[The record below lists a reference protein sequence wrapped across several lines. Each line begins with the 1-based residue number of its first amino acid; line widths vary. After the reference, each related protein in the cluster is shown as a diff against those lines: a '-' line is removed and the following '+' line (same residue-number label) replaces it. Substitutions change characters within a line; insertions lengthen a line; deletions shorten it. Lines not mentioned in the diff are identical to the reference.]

1 MDQSSSGRAGG
12 TSRRDLLKGG
22 ATAGALAAGYSWMA
36 TQPSSAQV
44 SPTAFA
50 APFVQPFLDPLTIPP
65 IARPTVLSPT
75 PGRLP
80 VLGEAGRAEH
90 QRFEEFRP
98 QLHYELRVRQRTD
111 YRYHSH
117 LPMEKVW
124 TYNGYL
130 PGPTFHAR
138 AGQPA
143 TVRIRNEL
151 PENHVGYGS
160 PEIITHLHSGHVGP
174 ASDGFAADYYSLR
187 KCGPTLSRP
196 GAFLDH
202 HYPNFPPEFDLRA
215 VTNTLWY
222 HDHREDFT
230 AANVYRGLAGFYLG
244 FDALDTGNEL
254 TGLRL
259 PSGSYDVPLL
269 LQDKLFDS
277 GGNLMFN
284 QFDPEGFLGNLY
296 LVNGKVQPF
305 FKVAARKY
313 RFRLLNGSMAR
324 YFQMCLTDEGD
335 RDLDFVF
342 IASDGNLLER
352 PLTLRKILLGMAERA
367 DIIIDFSGFA
377 AGTKL
382 YLVNR
387 MRQDDPRKPELERL
401 SPGIRMLRFE
411 VGAPATDNS
420 RIPAFLR
427 ALPPVAYTSST
438 RRRDF
443 KFERTNGQ
451 WAINGKF
458 FNPFRVDARPQ
469 QGVPEIWRLDTS
481 GGWAHPVH
489 VHLEDFRIL
498 RYDDRLPPP
507 EWRGRKD
514 TITLLPGV
522 EAEIL
527 VEFRDF
533 TGKYMMHCHHH
544 MHEDHAM
551 MLRFDVVR

>member
-1 MDQSSSGRAGG
+1 MDHLSSGRAGG
-12 TSRRDLLKGG
+12 TSRRDILKGG
-22 ATAGALAAGYSWMA
+22 ATAGAVAAGYSWMSP
-36 TQPSSAQV
+36 QPSSAQDSGPSV
-44 SPTAFA
+44 PT
-50 APFVQPFLDPLTIPP
+50 PYVEPFLDGLTIPP
-65 IARPTVLSPT
+65 IAEPTILSPT

-80 VLGEAGRAEH
+80 VMGEAGRAEH

-98 QLHYELRVRQRTD
+98 EVHYLLRAVQRTD

-124 TYNGYL
+124 TYNGYI
-130 PGPTFHAR
+130 PGPTFIVR

-160 PEIITHLHSGHVGP
+160 PEISTHLHSGHVGP
-174 ASDGFAADYYSLR
+174 ASDGFASDYYSAR
-187 KCGPTLSRP
+187 KCGLTLRYP

-202 HYPNFPPEFDLRA
+202 HYPNFPPNKDVREI
-215 VTNTLWY
+215 TNTLWY

-230 AANVYRGLAGFYLG
+230 AANVYRGLAGFYLAY
-244 FDALDTGNEL
+244 DALDTGNEN

-259 PSGSYDVPLL
+259 PSGRYDVPLL

-284 QFDPEGFLGNLY
+284 QFDPEGFLGNLF
-296 LVNGKVQPF
+296 LVNGKVQPY
-305 FKVAARKY
+305 FKVEARKY

-335 RDLDFVF
+335 RDLDFAF

-352 PLTLRKILLGMAERA
+352 PLTLRKIILGMAERA
-367 DIIIDFSGFA
+367 DIIVDFSRFA
-377 AGTKL
+377 EGTKL
-382 YLVNR
+382 YLANR
-387 MRQDDPRKPELERL
+387 MRQEDPRKPTLERL

-411 VGAPATDNS
+411 VGKKTADNS
-420 RIPAFLR
+420 LIPAFLR
-427 ALPPVAYTSST
+427 PLSPAPYSGST
-438 RRRDF
+438 RRRSF
-443 KFERTNGQ
+443 KFERKNGQ
-451 WAINGKF
+451 WAINGRF
-458 FNPFRVDARPQ
+458 FDHDRIDAKPE
-469 QGVPEIWRLDTS
+469 QGVPEIWRLETS

-489 VHLEDFRIL
+489 VHLDDFRIIK
-498 RYDDRLPPP
+498 YDGRLPPP

-514 TITLLPGV
+514 TISLLPGV

-551 MLRFDVVR
+551 MIRFDIVP

>member
-1 MDQSSSGRAGG
+1 MDHLSSGRAGG
-12 TSRRDLLKGG
+12 TSRRDVLKGG
-22 ATAGALAAGYSWMA
+22 ATAGALAAGYSWLSP
-36 TQPSSAQV
+36 QPSSAQV
-44 SPTAFA
+44 AAAASA

-65 IARPTVLSPT
+65 LARPTVLSPA
-75 PGRLP
+75 PDRLP
-80 VLGEAGRAEH
+80 VQGEAGRAEH
-90 QRFEEFRP
+90 QRFEEFKPR
-98 QLHYELRVRQRTD
+98 LHYELHVLQRTD

-117 LPMEKVW
+117 LPLEKVW
-124 TYNGYL
+124 TYNGCL
-130 PGPTFHAR
+130 PGPTFIAR
-138 AGQPA
+138 AGQPV

-160 PEIITHLHSGHVGP
+160 PEISTHLHSGHVGP
-174 ASDGFAADYYSLR
+174 ASDGFASDYYSLR
-187 KCGPTLSRP
+187 RCGPTMSRP

-202 HYPNFPPEFDLRA
+202 HYPNFPPDGDARE
-215 VTNTLWY
+215 VTGTLWY

-254 TGLRL
+254 TGLQL
-259 PSGSYDVPLL
+259 PSGRYDVPLL
-269 LQDKLFDS
+269 LQDRLFDS
-277 GGNLMFN
+277 GGNIVFN
-284 QFDPEGFLGNLY
+284 QFDPEGFLGNLF

-305 FKVAARKY
+305 FKVEARKY

-335 RDLDFVF
+335 RDLDFAF
-342 IASDGNLLER
+342 IASDGNLIER

-367 DIIIDFSGFA
+367 DIIVDFSRFA
-377 AGTKL
+377 EGTKL

-387 MRQDDPRKPELERL
+387 MRQDDPRKPALERL
-401 SPGIRMLRFE
+401 APGIRMLRFE
-411 VGAPATDNS
+411 VGKPATDNS
-420 RIPAFLR
+420 KIPSFLR
-427 ALPPVAYTSST
+427 ALSPAPYDGST
-438 RRRDF
+438 RKRSF

-458 FNPFRVDARPQ
+458 FDHERIDAKPRV
-469 QGVPEIWRLDTS
+469 GVAEIWRLETT

-489 VHLEDFRIL
+489 IHLDDFRIL
-498 RYDDRLPPP
+498 KYNGGLPPP

-514 TITLLPGV
+514 TISLLPGV
-522 EAEIL
+522 VAEVL

-533 TGKYMMHCHHH
+533 TGRYMMHCHHH

-551 MLRFDVVR
+551 MIRFDIVR